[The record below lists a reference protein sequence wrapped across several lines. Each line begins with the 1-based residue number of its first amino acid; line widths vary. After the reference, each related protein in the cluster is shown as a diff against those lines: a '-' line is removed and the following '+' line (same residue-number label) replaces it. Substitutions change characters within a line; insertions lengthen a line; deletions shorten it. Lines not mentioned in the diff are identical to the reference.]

1 MTPEALDLLGPY
13 LDAWRVDV
21 KGFKDEFY
29 RKLAKITHW
38 EGILETAERAKHKWN
53 MHLEVITNVI
63 PTMNDDDE
71 QFKGIAHWIHDKLGE
86 LTPWH
91 VTRFYPQYQAGITGD
106 ADRDPGTRPGNRPE
120 GRIEI
125 YLYRQCSRP

>member
-1 MTPEALDLLGPY
+1 M
-13 LDAWRVDV
+13 DV
-21 KGFKDEFY
+21 KGFNDKFY

-71 QFKGIAHWIHDKLGE
+71 QLN
-86 LTPWH
+86 
-91 VTRFYPQYQAGITGD
+91 R
-106 ADRDPGTRPGNRPE
+106 DRPLD
-120 GRIEI
+120 
-125 YLYRQCSRP
+125 SR